1 LAVGLV
7 GLVLGAR
14 IFLDERVGGRR
25 VAGAALVAVGVSLVV
40 AGAPAAS
47 GTGGLRGDLGS
58 TVAVTAL
65 LATLAFPQLARRAS
79 AWRLVAAAAAGDT
92 LVALATN
99 EVAAAWAHRPLAALA
114 GVLAVAICGL
124 TAVSS
129 ESAALQRLPAS
140 RVGPIVNGVQ
150 VTLPVLLVGLL
161 GHQRWNSA
169 TGGGALLALG
179 VLIVGSGAFCL
190 GATDASNVTAGHRQ

>member
-1 LAVGLV
+1 V
-7 GLVLGAR
+7 
-14 IFLDERVGGRR
+14 I
-25 VAGAALVAVGVSLVV
+25 
-40 AGAPAAS
+40 
-47 GTGGLRGDLGS
+47 
-58 TVAVTAL
+58 AL
-65 LATLAFPQLARRAS
+65 LAALAFPQFARGGS

-99 EVAAAWAHRPLAALA
+99 EVAAAWSHRPPAALG

-140 RVGPIVNGVQ
+140 RVGPVVGAVQ

-161 GHQRWNSA
+161 GHQRWTSA

-179 VLIVGSGAFCL
+179 VLVVGGGAFCL
-190 GATDASNVTAGHRQ
+190 GDTDVSKVVGRQRR